1 MPASPRATFGL
12 AAILLASACAP
23 ALPGVGEAPTPATR
37 WTPPAGR
44 VGGGT
49 GTGASTTMK
58 PEPAALLP
66 PTDTLLTAEG
76 LIALALERSPETR
89 TTWATARAAA
99 ANLGAARADILPDIT
114 ANIGVNRLKTSATGG
129 RVSVQ
134 QTTYGPSLSLTWLL
148 FDFGGRSGSI
158 DGARDALF
166 AADWTHNAMLAD
178 VVRRT
183 AQGYFAYVGA
193 RGLLEAQRL
202 TLQQAEV
209 NLAAAEDRRRVG
221 VATIS
226 DVLQARTAVGEARL
240 AMQDA
245 EGAEAS
251 THGALATLVGL
262 PPTAAFDVD
271 TTAASEP
278 IADLSDAVDSLI
290 TSALAE
296 RPDLAAARAEVDVRR
311 DQARVARSRMLPS
324 FNATGSGS
332 RTYVGSAPGGKDSYN
347 VGLGIAVPIFN
358 GFGWQ
363 YAAKAANLL
372 VEAEAARVRSLEQQV
387 SLQVYLTYQELRT
400 ARTRV
405 ATADD
410 LFASASEAA
419 DASRARYREGVGSLL
434 ELLNAEQALANAR
447 AQRVQARVEWHTSL
461 VQLAHDAGLLEPNGS
476 TRLHLAPARPP
487 APGPN

>member
-1 MPASPRATFGL
+1 
-12 AAILLASACAP
+12 
-23 ALPGVGEAPTPATR
+23 VGGTAPTPSTR
-37 WTPPAGR
+37 WIPPADR
-44 VGGGT
+44 L
-49 GTGASTTMK
+49 ASSNAK
-58 PEPAALLP
+58 AEPAVPLP
-66 PTDTLLTAEG
+66 PADKLFTPEELVS
-76 LIALALERSPETR
+76 LALERSPESR
-89 TTWATARAAA
+89 VTWANARAAA
-99 ANLGAARADILPDIT
+99 ANLGAARADLFPDL
-114 ANIGVNRLKTSATGG
+114 NGSIGVNRLKTSATGG

-134 QTTYGPSLSLTWLL
+134 QTTYGPSLSLSWLL
-148 FDFGGRSGSI
+148 FDFGGRSGAI
-158 DGARDALF
+158 DAARDALF

-226 DVLQARTAVGEARL
+226 DVLQARTAVGQARL

-262 PPTAAFDVD
+262 PPTASFGVD
-271 TTAASEP
+271 TTAASAP
-278 IADLSDAVDSLI
+278 ITDLSEAVDSLI
-290 TSALAE
+290 AQALLE
-296 RPDLAAARAEVDVRR
+296 RPDLAAARAEVDARR
-311 DQARVARSRMLPS
+311 DQARVVRSRMLPS

-332 RTYVGSAPGGKDSYN
+332 RTYVNGVAGGKDSYN
-347 VGLGIAVPIFN
+347 FGVAISVPLFN

-372 VEAEAARVRSLEQQV
+372 VEAEAARVRALEQQV
-387 SLQVYLTYQELRT
+387 SLQVFLTYQELRT

-461 VQLAHDAGLLEPNGS
+461 VQLAHDAGLLETNGAM
-476 TRLHLAPARPP
+476 RLHTTPTRQP
-487 APGPN
+487 APGSNR